1 MTRKQITLSITGFLA
16 AVAFGYVGSQ
26 IFGAKVTTTVGL
38 GAIATGGVLKIKTQR
53 TQLKPNS
60 ATQNVPDL

>member
-16 AVAFGYVGSQ
+16 AVAFGYVGTQ
-26 IFGAKVTTTVGL
+26 IFGAKSTTTVGL
-38 GAIATGGVLKIKTQR
+38 GAIATGGVLKIKTQF
-53 TQLKPNS
+53 TQCKPNS

>member
-1 MTRKQITLSITGFLA
+1 MTRKQMTLSITGFLA
-16 AVAFGYVGSQ
+16 AVAFGYVGTQ

-53 TQLKPNS
+53 KPNS
-60 ATQNVPDL
+60 TTQNVPDL